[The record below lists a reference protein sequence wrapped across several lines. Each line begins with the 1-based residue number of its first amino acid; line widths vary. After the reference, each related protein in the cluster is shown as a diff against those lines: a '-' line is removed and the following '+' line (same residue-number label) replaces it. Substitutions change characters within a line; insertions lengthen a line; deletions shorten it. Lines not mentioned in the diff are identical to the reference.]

1 MSREVRGRSLPISA
15 GAAGNSKL
23 VLSLWIRGC
32 VTIFDVV
39 ALLDGGT
46 IGCGICF
53 DGDSAKFG
61 GSVVSADRSAILD
74 SRRLRTYS
82 DVGRP
87 GPGLTASCAP
97 GRR

>member
-46 IGCGICF
+46 IGCGFCF
-53 DGDSAKFG
+53 GCNSANLAVASFLPIGQPYWIQGDYVRIRTWG
-61 GSVVSADRSAILD
+61 DRD
-74 SRRLRTYS
+74 R
-82 DVGRP
+82 V
-87 GPGLTASCAP
+87 
-97 GRR
+97 